1 MLRWPDGRIRPLLFD
16 GSPLLSSAVLLGADG
31 SLHTGRDAAH
41 LGRGNPERLE
51 PNPKRRVDDDVV
63 LLGSAEVPVR
73 DLLGAVLARV
83 AQEANRVAG
92 RFGELTITH
101 PAAWGARRC
110 ALLVEAAERV
120 GLGRPRLVP
129 EPVAAATYFA
139 HTMSAS
145 VPVGSRVVVY
155 DLGAGTCDVTV
166 LRRQPHG
173 FDVIASDGL
182 NDVGGLDVDAAIV
195 AFLEATYG
203 ALWSDAVSRRQVW
216 DEVRNA
222 KEMLSRTSGTV
233 IAIPTLGKEAP
244 LGREQFDGLVA
255 PVLRPTVAL
264 TRSLIRDT
272 GTGPAAVVLVGGA
285 SRIPLVATML
295 TEATGL
301 PPIVIEQPEL
311 VVAEGALHLPP
322 AAGAAAHVSA
332 PPAGPGQV
340 SGPPSGPMSG
350 PISGPISGPL
360 SGPVPAAWSGPAT
373 PVSGVAGPA
382 GPVSGAFG
390 PPPFGGQG
398 PPPPF
403 GGQGPPPP
411 PGPRPPGPRSRSG
424 LPLVLSIVGIVLVL
438 VIAGV
443 VGAVVVLTDDDG
455 PGGANPANPTAG
467 TTRTTPAGNGN
478 GNGNGNNGANAA
490 AKYDATKLP
499 ENLCQSIDLGA
510 LATQFDGQV
519 SEPTANRQLTTTVS
533 VLTCTISRQKGST
546 AILTLLAMA
555 NVYGD
560 PKLAVDY
567 QKTALDNAKL
577 NDASTQVLDG
587 VGDEAFVTRTS
598 GINNATTAA
607 LTLEMREANLRW
619 TVYLTASKFSGGGW
633 TDQERARFS
642 TDLAAVVKASHAKYT
657 KS

>member
-1 MLRWPDGRIRPLLFD
+1 
-16 GSPLLSSAVLLGADG
+16 
-31 SLHTGRDAAH
+31 
-41 LGRGNPERLE
+41 
-51 PNPKRRVDDDVV
+51 
-63 LLGSAEVPVR
+63 
-73 DLLGAVLARV
+73 
-83 AQEANRVAG
+83 
-92 RFGELTITH
+92 
-101 PAAWGARRC
+101 
-110 ALLVEAAERV
+110 
-120 GLGRPRLVP
+120 
-129 EPVAAATYFA
+129 
-139 HTMSAS
+139 
-145 VPVGSRVVVY
+145 
-155 DLGAGTCDVTV
+155 
-166 LRRQPHG
+166 
-173 FDVIASDGL
+173 
-182 NDVGGLDVDAAIV
+182 
-195 AFLEATYG
+195 
-203 ALWSDAVSRRQVW
+203 
-216 DEVRNA
+216 
-222 KEMLSRTSGTV
+222 
-233 IAIPTLGKEAP
+233 
-244 LGREQFDGLVA
+244 
-255 PVLRPTVAL
+255 VLRPTVAL

-322 AAGAAAHVSA
+322 AAAAHVSA

-340 SGPPSGPMSG
+340 SGPPSG

-398 PPPPF
+398 PPPP
-403 GGQGPPPP
+403 
-411 PGPRPPGPRSRSG
+411 GPRPPGPRSRSG
-424 LPLVLSIVGIVLVL
+424 LPLVLSIVGVVLVL

-443 VGAVVVLTDDDG
+443 VGTVVVLTNDDDG

-467 TTRTTPAGNGN
+467 TTRTAPAGNGN
-478 GNGNGNNGANAA
+478 GNGNGNGGANAA

-657 KS
+657 KSQ